1 MSFLNTIAK
10 HLPASKRAVAQ
21 TLNEV
26 KMLREHVD
34 VLYGQLYA
42 RIEQADYGINDNL
55 NYKVDTI
62 LTPHLNDLGT
72 ALDAHDAHMKIF
84 AWENYRHK
92 GESLSAAKQRFFM
105 SLPPA
110 TGSTRLLQEGCAQL
124 MTEFDQLCRDNNLPY
139 WLDFGSL
146 LGAVRHH
153 GFIPWDDDTDLGMMR
168 EDIDRLQGIVQ
179 HDSRYRLSLVYDAFV
194 SCLRIHQTHVL
205 WIFSF
210 TITLTPPL

>member
-72 ALDAHDAHMKIF
+72 ALDAHDAHM
-84 AWENYRHK
+84 
-92 GESLSAAKQRFFM
+92 
-105 SLPPA
+105 
-110 TGSTRLLQEGCAQL
+110 
-124 MTEFDQLCRDNNLPY
+124 
-139 WLDFGSL
+139 
-146 LGAVRHH
+146 
-153 GFIPWDDDTDLGMMR
+153 
-168 EDIDRLQGIVQ
+168 
-179 HDSRYRLSLVYDAFV
+179 
-194 SCLRIHQTHVL
+194 
-205 WIFSF
+205 
-210 TITLTPPL
+210 